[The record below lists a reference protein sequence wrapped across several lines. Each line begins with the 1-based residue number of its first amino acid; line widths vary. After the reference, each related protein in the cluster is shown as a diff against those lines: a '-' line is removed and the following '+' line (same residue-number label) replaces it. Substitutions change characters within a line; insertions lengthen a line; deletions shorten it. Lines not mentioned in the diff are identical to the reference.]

1 MRLLLPASILG
12 LAMVA
17 ALAPGASDAFRYV
30 KTADPVHPKIKYP
43 DSLVSVNDRC
53 IVAGTALST
62 MIRPTYVNGKP
73 IGYCC
78 SACPRVFVRDPEAWL
93 KDKGVTLKCVV
104 EPTKPAVFKVSLRS
118 RIGKDWF
125 FFSSSMAKQKFDAN
139 PLFYVAALSDPVTHA
154 RFKPTTKSL
163 KLAYNGTTFY
173 FPDPASQALFA
184 ALPDSYAV
192 EKGGNRDG
200 R

>member
-1 MRLLLPASILG
+1 MRRVLPASILA
-12 LAMVA
+12 LTVLA

-30 KTADPVHPKIKYP
+30 KTADPVHPRIKYP

-53 IVAGTALST
+53 IVAGTPLST

-93 KDKGVTLKCVV
+93 KDKGVALRCVV
-104 EPTKPAVFKVSLRS
+104 EPTKPAVLKVSHRS
-118 RIGKDWF
+118 LIGKDWF
-125 FFSSSMAKQKFDAN
+125 FFSSPAAKRKFDVN
-139 PLFYVAALSDPVTHA
+139 PLSYVTALSDPVTNV
-154 RFKPTTKSL
+154 RFKPTARSF
-163 KLAYNGTTFY
+163 KLAYKGTTFY